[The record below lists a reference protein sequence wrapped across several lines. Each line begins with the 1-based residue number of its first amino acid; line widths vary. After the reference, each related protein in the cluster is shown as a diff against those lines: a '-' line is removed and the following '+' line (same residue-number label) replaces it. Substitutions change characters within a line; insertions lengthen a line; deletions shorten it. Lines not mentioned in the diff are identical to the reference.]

1 MEPNV
6 LCLMVHLMMYC
17 VGIIIGTPEVIGR
30 GKRLSHRNR
39 RPIGRLSLAA
49 EKIYSQDLCIL
60 DVRLDTHDGSPAL
73 QRFTES
79 LGKKVHQSIK

>member
-1 MEPNV
+1 MEKGF
-6 LCLMVHLMMYC
+6 LIETEDQL
-17 VGIIIGTPEVIGR
+17 EDS
-30 GKRLSHRNR
+30 LS
-39 RPIGRLSLAA
+39 AA

>member
-1 MEPNV
+1 
-6 LCLMVHLMMYC
+6 MVHLMMYC

-30 GKRLSHRNR
+30 GKGFLIETEDQLEDSLS
-39 RPIGRLSLAA
+39 AA